1 MTATQTAS
9 KPELNEPFAERV
21 DLLFRELERAIH
33 YDRPSI
39 LLAIFSSA
47 YVLGDAQF
55 ELIKKLSDLNQAIEF
70 YPPAGEKDADI
81 PLRLLQYP
89 NRERT
94 VFFISGLQWGGG
106 PDGRDAYRALNF
118 RREYFVE
125 HRIRAVFWLTEQEAI
140 DLPNYAPDFWA
151 FRHRVVEFVET
162 PSARQIAEVVSV
174 LAGINFGYREL
185 PGDVDEKI
193 AFREDLLRDLPSDST
208 TLTARA
214 DLLYTLG
221 YLYLV
226 KRKYDRALALT
237 LEALEIAE
245 QLKDIQ
251 LQAGCYN
258 NLGIIYRNVRK
269 FRDSLNTLRKAVDLA
284 PNDSA
289 PHANIGLTYH
299 DMGRY
304 NDAIS
309 AFQKALNLNSKD
321 NVAQASLGTTYL
333 VLGRYE
339 DARVAYEQ
347 AIATDPKWAIPYD
360 GLGNAYA
367 VMNRPDEAVTA
378 YQHAID
384 VNPNLSNAYV
394 GLGNVYHDQGRND
407 QALLMHQR
415 AIEIDPDN
423 AAIYFNMGTAYYD
436 LGRFDD
442 ALGAYKHSIELGM
455 NMISLPYFYLAK
467 VEAQLGND
475 EAALNH
481 LKQAATLD
489 NQWRDVYL
497 QNTQVFAKLQ
507 NDKRFKTLI
516 RNDKSPSTFWRR
528 LLGKAAKSSRGVG

>member
-1 MTATQTAS
+1 MTASQTAS
-9 KPELNEPFAERV
+9 KPELDEPFAERV
-21 DLLFRELERAIH
+21 DLLFRELERAIRH
-33 YDRPSI
+33 DRPSI

-47 YVLGDAQF
+47 YVLAEAQA
-55 ELIKKLSDLNQAIEF
+55 ELIKKLSGLNQAVEF
-70 YPPAGEKDADI
+70 YLPVSEKDADI

-89 NRERT
+89 NRERA

-125 HRIRAVFWLTEQEAI
+125 YRIRAVFWLTEQEAI

-162 PSARQIAEVVSV
+162 PSARQIAEVASV

-193 AFREDLLRDLPSDST
+193 AFREDLLRDLPPDST

-214 DLLYTLG
+214 DLLYNLG
-221 YLYLV
+221 YLYQV
-226 KRKYDRALALT
+226 KREYDRALALT

-251 LQAGCYN
+251 LQTGCYN
-258 NLGIIYRNVRK
+258 SLGSIYRHVRK
-269 FRDSLNTLRKAVDLA
+269 FRDSLNALWKAVDLA

-289 PHANIGLTYH
+289 PQANIGLTYH

-304 NDAIS
+304 NEAIS
-309 AFQKALNLNSKD
+309 ALQKALNLNSKD
-321 NVAQASLGTTYL
+321 VVAQASLGTTYL
-333 VLGRYE
+333 FLGRLE
-339 DARVAYEQ
+339 DARLAYEQ
-347 AIATDPKWAIPYD
+347 AIAIDPKWAIPYD
-360 GLGNAYA
+360 GLGNAY
-367 VMNRPDEAVTA
+367 VMMNRSDDAVAA

-394 GLGNVYHDQGRND
+394 GLGNVYHIQGQND

-423 AAIYFNMGTAYYD
+423 AAIYYNMGAVYDD

-442 ALGAYKHSIELGM
+442 ALGAYQRSVELGM
-455 NMISLPYFYLAK
+455 NMSLPYHYNEK
-467 VEAQLGND
+467 
-475 EAALNH
+475 
-481 LKQAATLD
+481 
-489 NQWRDVYL
+489 
-497 QNTQVFAKLQ
+497 
-507 NDKRFKTLI
+507 
-516 RNDKSPSTFWRR
+516 
-528 LLGKAAKSSRGVG
+528 